1 MSTALVTD
9 LTIFVLALLI
19 GIEVIGKVPATL
31 HTPLMSAA
39 NSIHG
44 IVLVGALLIGV
55 TSHTVVGYVL
65 AFVAS
70 FFAAANVVG
79 GYAVTGRMLKMFRR
93 KARPGRARGGLGRRR
108 RRRRAAVPGAGAA
121 AAPGPVRAQPPV
133 VGDASMDTFT
143 TNIQLV
149 YVLAAACFVV
159 GLHLMNSPATAR
171 RGNQVSMAGM
181 AIAVIITLVLLIHD
195 GSVTGVGWT
204 VIIVGALLGS
214 VAGLHAART
223 VQMTAMPQLV
233 SMFNAVGGGAA
244 ALVAV
249 YGYIHDESAPGGV
262 LGSTTVFTVLDVII
276 GSVTFTGS
284 LIAAGKLQGVIT
296 GQPVIF
302 RGGRVLNAAL
312 AVIAIGAAAFM
323 LTTASLPAL
332 LIVVLASL
340 AFGVMMVLPI
350 GGADM
355 PVVISLLNAFTGTA
369 VAMAGFVIGNWALI
383 VAGALVGASGGI
395 LTKLMAD
402 AMNRSLANIIIGG
415 FGTGD
420 TAVAAAVAGDAQI
433 RAIAADDAA
442 IQLAYASKVIIVP
455 GYGLAAAQAQHGV
468 AELASVLESHGIEVS
483 YAIHPVAGRMPGHM
497 NVLLAEA
504 NVPYPQLREMEEINP
519 EFARA
524 DVALVIG
531 ANDVTN
537 PAARRPGS
545 AISGMPIL
553 DVDQAKS
560 IIVVKR
566 SMGTGYA
573 GIDNEL
579 YANPKTSMYFA
590 DAKRAVAELT
600 AAVKTLVG

>member
-1 MSTALVTD
+1 MSGFT
-9 LTIFVLALLI
+9 
-19 GIEVIGKVPATL
+19 
-31 HTPLMSAA
+31 
-39 NSIHG
+39 
-44 IVLVGALLIGV
+44 
-55 TSHTVVGYVL
+55 GY
-65 AFVAS
+65 
-70 FFAAANVVG
+70 
-79 GYAVTGRMLKMFRR
+79 
-93 KARPGRARGGLGRRR
+93 
-108 RRRRAAVPGAGAA
+108 
-121 AAPGPVRAQPPV
+121 
-133 VGDASMDTFT
+133 
-143 TNIQLV
+143 IQLV
-149 YVLAAACFVV
+149 YVLAAVCFVA

-181 AIAVIITLVLLIHD
+181 VIAGVATLILLIHD
-195 GSVTGVGWT
+195 GTVTAAGW
-204 VIIVGALLGS
+204 IVLISGALIGS
-214 VAGLHAART
+214 AVGLYAAQT

-233 SMFNAVGGGAA
+233 SMFNSVGGGAA
-244 ALVAV
+244 ALVAI
-249 YGYIHDESAPGGV
+249 YGYINSESNAGGV
-262 LGSTTVFTVLDVII
+262 LGTTTVFTLLDVII
-276 GSVTFTGS
+276 GSVTFSGS
-284 LIAAGKLQGVIT
+284 IIAAGKLQGLIP
-296 GQPVIF
+296 GQPIIV
-302 RGGRVLNAAL
+302 RGGRAINVAL
-312 AVIAIGAAAFM
+312 AVVAIGAAAFM
-323 LTTASLPAL
+323 LGTASLPGL

-402 AMNRSLANIIIGG
+402 AMNRSLANIIVGG

-420 TAVAAAVAGDAQI
+420 SAVALGVVGDAQV
-433 RAIAADDAA
+433 RSIAADDAA

-468 AELASVLESHGIEVS
+468 AELAKTLEDRGIEVS

-504 NVPYPQLREMEEINP
+504 NVPYPQLKEMDEINP

-537 PAARRPGS
+537 PAARRPGT

-560 IIVVKR
+560 IIVIKR
-566 SMGTGYA
+566 SMGHGYA

-579 YANPKTSMYFA
+579 YVNPKTSMYFA
-590 DAKRAVAELT
+590 DAKKAVADLN